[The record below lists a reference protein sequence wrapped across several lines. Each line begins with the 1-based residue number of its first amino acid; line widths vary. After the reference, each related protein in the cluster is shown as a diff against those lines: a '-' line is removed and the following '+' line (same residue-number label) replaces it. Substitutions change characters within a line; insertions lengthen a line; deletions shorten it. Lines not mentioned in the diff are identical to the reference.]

1 MTLSMTRSAAET
13 LGLKAL
19 GWLINSPDELGRFL
33 NISGSG
39 TDELHSRA
47 ADPVFLGAILEF
59 LLTDDSLLSS
69 FCEAEGVDYRQVHV
83 AAGVL
88 EGA

>member
-13 LGLKAL
+13 LALKAL

-33 NISGSG
+33 NISGSS
-39 TDELHSRA
+39 TEELRARA
-47 ADPVFLGAILEF
+47 ADPVFLAAILEF
-59 LLTDDSLLSS
+59 LLTDDSLLGT
-69 FCEAEGVDYRQVHV
+69 FCEAEAVDYRQMHIAVR
-83 AAGVL
+83 VL